1 MRVTSPPPP
10 STPQIST
17 TGTPFSPPPPAAG
30 SSLAYLYR
38 GKYFTLYELLSA
50 GPVLSSVE
58 IDQLFTAL
66 LGRMRRE
73 PGPLAYQIVCH
84 ER

>member
-1 MRVTSPPPP
+1 MHVTS
-10 STPQIST
+10 PQIST
-17 TGTPFSPPPPAAG
+17 TGTPSSPPPHASG
-30 SSLAYLYR
+30 SSLAYLYW
-38 GKYFTLYELLSA
+38 GKYFTLYELLSE

-66 LGRMRRE
+66 LGRMRQK

-84 ER
+84 EQ